1 MISHLINS
9 KSRMSKAINP
19 FLWYPKLDIKQ
30 VTSVLRRAALTSSRH
45 SHPAIGCPA
54 GFPGKVLDSRWK
66 SNRNKYTS
74 VHARAHAPTEAAA
87 VDSEMKTASML
98 PTQVSINRPSCGHW
112 LSSEGEIPRL
122 LPPVKQPGGLCC
134 FFHLARE
141 GVSCRVFSDRPKCN
155 NRIILWNSVPFPY
168 LYV

>member
-54 GFPGKVLDSRWK
+54 GFPGKVLDSRGK

-74 VHARAHAPTEAAA
+74 VHARAHTPTEAAA

-98 PTQVSINRPSCGHW
+98 PTQVSINRPLGMCSSPPVATRSVQKEKFPGSCP
-112 LSSEGEIPRL
+112 LSSNLGGGGF
-122 LPPVKQPGGLCC
+122 VVSSTWPGK
-134 FFHLARE
+134 
-141 GVSCRVFSDRPKCN
+141 V
-155 NRIILWNSVPFPY
+155 
-168 LYV
+168 